1 MKRWRATIPVRRSFF
16 YSTCQVVRRCLFLIS
31 FRFTVVIRDKSWSE
45 TDGECVLF
53 TFSRHLSKQ
62 GPERG
67 FSPPPPIHRNKI
79 QSNNVNNLR
88 KLFPP
93 YYRVLV
99 SNSTRSQI
107 HNRISVWSGWNRYH
121 ERLLRR
127 VCAFQRTA
135 RRRNTT
141 HRVLNGSRCGHCLFI
156 CAFRDSEQ
164 RRIAAVHG
172 AISLGFQKNH
182 IKKSGQDK
190 IATV

>member
-107 HNRISVWSGWNRYH
+107 HNRISVWSGWNRYENDYFAVSAH
-121 ERLLRR
+121 SRELLEEET
-127 VCAFQRTA
+127 QPTEYSM
-135 RRRNTT
+135 
-141 HRVLNGSRCGHCLFI
+141 VLVVVIVSSSALFAI
-156 CAFRDSEQ
+156 LNRDGLQQFTEPFRWDFK
-164 RRIAAVHG
+164 RI
-172 AISLGFQKNH
+172 
-182 IKKSGQDK
+182 
-190 IATV
+190 T